1 LRDTNLLQLALGL
14 MPPWAV
20 TRSDFDPEAHRLDIE
35 IDFAPG
41 GRFACPTCGATD
53 CPAYDTERMTWRHL
67 NFFQHPAYLHARVPR
82 IRCDK
87 CGVKRVTV
95 PWARPDSGFTLLFE
109 ALVMTMVSAMP
120 VKAVAR
126 IVGEHDTR
134 LWRVVHHYVDQ
145 ARARTD
151 ASGVTQLAI
160 DETAAR
166 KGHDY
171 VTLFVDIDQARVLF
185 ATEGKNAETVAAFA
199 DDLAAHGG
207 DPEAISEVC
216 IDMSPAFIKG
226 VAENLPNAAITFDKF
241 HAVKIINDAVDQVR
255 RAEHK
260 GQALLRGTRYIWLR
274 NPANL
279 SDRQR
284 ATLDNLPT
292 RHLKTA
298 RAYQIRLAF
307 QELYDQT
314 STEAAAGFLK
324 KWYFW
329 ATHSRLEPII
339 AAAHTV
345 KRHWHGIL
353 RWFDSKIANGLI
365 EGINSLVQAAKAKA
379 RGYRSTRNLKAPA
392 RLRHHHSQKRCVLLG
407 AEDVGVAGAAAGDGA
422 IECEL
427 DRIAWL
433 EFHEVGNLG
442 FGDAVQRR
450 DAGAGQHLASLDV
463 LVGRPVGKDDVERD
477 FVHAG
482 ILAAQRLCQLG

>member
-1 LRDTNLLQLALGL
+1 MSARNSASILA
-14 MPPWAV
+14 PTTTRNQIEV
-20 TRSDFDPEAHRLDIE
+20 TR
-35 IDFAPG
+35 
-41 GRFACPTCGATD
+41 
-53 CPAYDTERMTWRHL
+53 
-67 NFFQHPAYLHARVPR
+67 Q
-82 IRCDK
+82 
-87 CGVKRVTV
+87 
-95 PWARPDSGFTLLFE
+95 
-109 ALVMTMVSAMP
+109 SA
-120 VKAVAR
+120 
-126 IVGEHDTR
+126 

-171 VTLFVDIDQARVLF
+171 ITLFVDIDQARVLF
-185 ATEGKNAETVAAFA
+185 ATEGKGAETVAAFA

-207 DPEAISEVC
+207 KPEAISEVC

-226 VAENLPNAAITFDKF
+226 VAENLPNAAITFDQF
-241 HAVKIINDAVDQVR
+241 HAVKIDAVDQVR
-255 RAEHK
+255 RAEQK
-260 GQALLRGTRYIWLR
+260 GQGLLRGTRYIWLR

-284 ATLDNLPT
+284 ATLEDLPT

-339 AAAHTV
+339 AAAHTG

-379 RGYRSTRNLKAPA
+379 RGYRSTRNLKAMVYLLAGKLDLRLPA
-392 RLRHHHSQKRCVLLG
+392 
-407 AEDVGVAGAAAGDGA
+407 
-422 IECEL
+422 
-427 DRIAWL
+427 
-433 EFHEVGNLG
+433 
-442 FGDAVQRR
+442 
-450 DAGAGQHLASLDV
+450 
-463 LVGRPVGKDDVERD
+463 
-477 FVHAG
+477 
-482 ILAAQRLCQLG
+482 